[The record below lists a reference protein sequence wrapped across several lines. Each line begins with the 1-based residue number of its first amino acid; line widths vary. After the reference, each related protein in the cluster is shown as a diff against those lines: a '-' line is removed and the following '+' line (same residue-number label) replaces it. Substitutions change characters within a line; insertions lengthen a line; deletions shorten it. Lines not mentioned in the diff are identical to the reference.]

1 MSRRNRR
8 SNLDDESD
16 FIDENDSAS
25 ERPAFQSLD
34 PDEDLEI
41 VDEEVSSKQESITSI
56 QKVSKLEIATPREFR
71 KRNPISKFGFYHYKM
86 WLFDMERT
94 ISENKRRKSLREAI
108 LSCFSN
114 LISKHYVPTST
125 YKNLMYWLDDEIEEN
140 GIVLEETTYLLDL
153 VESEKT
159 LNFQDPEEW
168 DREPFKLGL
177 KDDYE
182 SVGYTLFNY
191 LVEATK
197 VEGYY
202 LPKFFHWEN
211 WYNQK
216 CTRASGMSKIVDR
229 WVNRNDP
236 QPPTI
241 DEMDEVS
248 SSSSSSTT
256 TELPKKPTTGKVRV
270 GANRT
275 SSGRLP
281 QKLTNVA

>member
-1 MSRRNRR
+1 
-8 SNLDDESD
+8 
-16 FIDENDSAS
+16 
-25 ERPAFQSLD
+25 
-34 PDEDLEI
+34 
-41 VDEEVSSKQESITSI
+41 
-56 QKVSKLEIATPREFR
+56 
-71 KRNPISKFGFYHYKM
+71 M

-114 LISKHYVPTST
+114 LISKYYVPTST
-125 YKNLMYWLDDEIEEN
+125 YNNLMYWLDDEIEEN

-191 LVEATK
+191 LVEATR

-248 SSSSSSTT
+248 SSSSGSTT
-256 TELPKKPTTGKVRV
+256 MELHKKPVTGKVKSE
-270 GANRT
+270 RT
-275 SSGRLP
+275 GL
-281 QKLTNVA
+281 QWVEYQIEWLILCLTLTI